1 MIIKSKSRHRGTW
14 RQLLNYM
21 EQGSDE
27 RSMLIT
33 HNVRGNTVEEW
44 VEEFREAEAGRVNER
59 KGSVVLYH
67 ELVSFHD
74 EDSQAITR
82 ETLDNLALQYINLRA
97 EKGLVVAMSHHDRDH
112 VHVHFCISGVEHS
125 TGKSMRMSQS
135 HFTAVKRSMQTYQQQ
150 RYPELVNSIADH
162 GRKARAVRNDQEY
175 LMKQRTGRPSKR
187 EDLSAQLRSLFDQSR
202 SLERFSGK
210 LKEKG
215 MELYLRNGR
224 PQGVLADGVKYR
236 LSTLGITK
244 EEVERAGKAPSRLQ
258 EMQRIREQ
266 FIEREEV
273 REARSRERFPSE
285 SIQTSEASGDEPQL
299 G

>member
-21 EQGSDE
+21 EQGTDE
-27 RSMLIT
+27 RSILIT
-33 HNVRGNTVEEW
+33 HNVRGNTIEEW

-59 KGSVVLYH
+59 NGSVVLYH

-82 ETLDNLALQYINLRA
+82 ETLDDLALQYINLRA

-135 HFTAVKRSMQTYQQQ
+135 HFTAVKRSMQTYQQK

-162 GRKARAVRNDQEY
+162 GRKARAVRSDQEY

-187 EDLSAQLRSLFDQSR
+187 EELSAKLRSLFDQSR
-202 SLERFSGK
+202 SIERFSGK
-210 LKEKG
+210 LKEQG
-215 MELYLRNGR
+215 MELYHRNGR
-224 PQGVLADGVKYR
+224 PQGVLADGIKYR
-236 LSTLGITK
+236 LSSLGISK
-244 EEVERAGKAPSRLQ
+244 EEVERAEQASSRLH
-258 EMQRIREQ
+258 EMECIRERAK
-266 FIEREEV
+266 ERELDRDES
-273 REARSRERFPSE
+273 SRERLSTAHPQASE
-285 SIQTSEASGDEPQL
+285 ETTQQ
-299 G
+299 